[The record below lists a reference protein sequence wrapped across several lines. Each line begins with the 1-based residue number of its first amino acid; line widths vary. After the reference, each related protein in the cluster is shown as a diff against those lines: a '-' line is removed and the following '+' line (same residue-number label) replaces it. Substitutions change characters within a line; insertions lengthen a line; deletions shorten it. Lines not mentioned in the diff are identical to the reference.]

1 VVRHDHDAAG
11 EVATRKPPSHSR
23 ASVQFDLSFTV
34 EAMPR
39 LLLGAAFTLGLAVAA
54 MALSLALGT
63 VIAIARAAGPRTVR
77 GVVAAYI
84 SFIRGTP
91 LLVQIF
97 LVFYALPGIGL
108 DFDPFTAGIIALGF
122 NSAAF
127 TAEILRGGLAAIPV
141 GHIEAAR
148 ALALPR
154 RVLWLK
160 IILPQVFRL
169 TAPVLINEFSL
180 VVKGTALVSA
190 ITVVEL
196 MRTAQ
201 QIYNANTRAP
211 EVLLGAAAIYFVL
224 LFSISQAANH
234 LALLAGRRG
243 SR

>member
-1 VVRHDHDAAG
+1 V
-11 EVATRKPPSHSR
+11 P
-23 ASVQFDLSFTV
+23 FDLSYTA

-39 LLLGAAFTLGLAVAA
+39 LLQGAAVTVALAVAA

-63 VIAIARAAGPRTVR
+63 ALAVARAAAPRALR
-77 GVVAAYI
+77 LAAGGYL
-84 SFIRGTP
+84 SFMRGTP

-97 LVFYALPGIGL
+97 LVFYALPAAGL
-108 DFDPFTAGIIALGF
+108 DLEPFAAGVIALGL

-127 TAEILRGGLAAIPV
+127 TAEILRGGLAAIPA
-141 GHIEAAR
+141 GQFEAAR

-154 RVLWLK
+154 RILWGRVV
-160 IILPQVFRL
+160 LPQVFRL
-169 TAPVLINEFSL
+169 SAPVLMNEFSL

-211 EVLLGAAAIYFVL
+211 EVLLGVALVYFVL
-224 LFSISQAANH
+224 LFAIQRVTNAFASPAVH
-234 LALLAGRRG
+234 AGAR
-243 SR
+243 